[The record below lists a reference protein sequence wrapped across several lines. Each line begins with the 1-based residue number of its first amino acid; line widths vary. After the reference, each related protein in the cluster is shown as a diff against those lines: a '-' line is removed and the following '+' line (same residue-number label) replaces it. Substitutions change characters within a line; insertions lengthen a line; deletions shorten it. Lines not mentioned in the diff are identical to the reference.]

1 MSKGIKNIINY
12 EPMKLAYETEQLE
25 TEIAEY
31 NERIIKRNKV
41 MKKYYVLVAITA
53 FLTDVFLFIEHTG
66 GKISENYEPLF
77 FLIFIAF
84 LIIGF
89 VGIYGAHGN
98 FDDEE
103 RSFNDEATFA
113 MKWHKAIHG
122 KKVKAIEEWLT
133 FWSYDVSTIRV
144 HTENP
149 DHSITETKFDFKP
162 IRKTDIKEITLDIE
176 NGIVYFPYQQGAK
189 YGN

>member
-12 EPMKLAYETEQLE
+12 DPLKLAYEIEQLE
-25 TEIAEY
+25 AEIADY
-31 NERIIKRNKV
+31 NEKIIKRNKTV
-41 MKKYYVLVAITA
+41 KKRCVLVAITA
-53 FLTDVFLFIEHTG
+53 FLAAVLLIIVNVTG
-66 GKISENYEPLF
+66 NISEDNSSLSACAITAF
-77 FLIFIAF
+77 FFISFGGIF
-84 LIIGF
+84 G
-89 VGIYGAHGN
+89 VCGS
-98 FDDEE
+98 FDEAE

-133 FWSYDVSTIRV
+133 LWSYDVSTIRV

-176 NGIVYFPYQQGAK
+176 NGIVYFPYK
-189 YGN
+189 